1 VRALDTTEVT
11 AEEVGFAGARQIGK
25 LRTRVRGCG
34 RRVKETRYLI
44 TSASPEQLD
53 TKRGYWAIEAKLHH
67 RLDEVLQEDKS
78 RVRTGSAGC
87 ILGMCRRAG
96 RQLCVRLA
104 AARERWAE
112 AQSQKHTQFSG
123 ASRSS
128 RRRPRLRPRRRRQP
142 HRMASKLEEISPK
155 RPKTPSSFSLLPAQV
170 PGNLI
175 VRGSLIGQVGVAA
188 MLPPAANVSPT
199 INLRLRLTAGSS
211 RRMGAWGAGRTAGVL
226 CL

>member
-1 VRALDTTEVT
+1 MRALDTTEVT

-104 AARERWAE
+104 AARERWAK
-112 AQSQKHTQFSG
+112 AHAVF
-123 ASRSS
+123 RSI
-128 RRRPRLRPRRRRQP
+128 
-142 HRMASKLEEISPK
+142 SKLTAPPAPS
-155 RPKTPSSFSLLPAQV
+155 PSS
-170 PGNLI
+170 
-175 VRGSLIGQVGVAA
+175 
-188 MLPPAANVSPT
+188 PPPT
-199 INLRLRLTAGSS
+199 PPHGFQI
-211 RRMGAWGAGRTAGVL
+211 RRNQP
-226 CL
+226 